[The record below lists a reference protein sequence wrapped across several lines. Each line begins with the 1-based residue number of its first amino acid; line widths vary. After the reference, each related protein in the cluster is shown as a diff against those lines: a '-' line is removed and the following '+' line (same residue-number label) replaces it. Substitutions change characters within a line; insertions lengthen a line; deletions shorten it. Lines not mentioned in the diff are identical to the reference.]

1 MIRKSAFRTL
11 LVAALLSSGGCAS
24 DAIQLSAV
32 HSPLLRSR
40 PQREGVLLVRQLEDA
55 RLQQMRRY
63 VGSWGN
69 ERAGS
74 PPSWNRALI
83 LEGDQKLGPLLT
95 GYVAD
100 ALQHA
105 GYETVISSAMS
116 GAPDEIDAVDGIVE
130 GQIEVFWLNREA
142 PVSWHSVRLSL
153 SLVEETTGRTRW
165 HRSFESRKTR
175 TSFFPE
181 RADFELVIREALD
194 GALSDMVDAFA
205 SNEFY
210 TELRKSGTAAR

>member
-1 MIRKSAFRTL
+1 MIGKSAVRAL
-11 LVAALLSSGGCAS
+11 LVAAFLSSGGCAS
-24 DAIQLSAV
+24 DAIRLSAV

-40 PQREGVLLVRQLEDA
+40 PQRDGVLFVRQLEDA
-55 RLQQMRRY
+55 RLQQMRRF
-63 VGSWGN
+63 VGSSGG

-74 PPSWNRALI
+74 PPIWNSALI

-105 GYETVISSAMS
+105 GYETVIQSATSSA
-116 GAPDEIDAVDGIVE
+116 PDRIDSVDGIIE
-130 GQIEVFWLNREA
+130 GQIEVFWLNQSLPA
-142 PVSWHSVRLSL
+142 VWHSVRLSL
-153 SLVEETTGRTRW
+153 SLVEEPTGRTRW

-175 TSFFPE
+175 TAFFPD
-181 RADFELVIREALD
+181 RADYELVIREALD
-194 GALSDMVDAFA
+194 QALSDMVDAFA

-210 TELRKSGTAAR
+210 NQLRESGTPAR